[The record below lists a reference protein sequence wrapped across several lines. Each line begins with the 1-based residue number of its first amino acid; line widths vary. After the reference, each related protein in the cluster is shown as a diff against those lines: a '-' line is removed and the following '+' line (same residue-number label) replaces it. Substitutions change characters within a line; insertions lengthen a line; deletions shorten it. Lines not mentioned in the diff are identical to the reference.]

1 MQLCRANVIIVEDDL
16 GLNRA
21 VARLL
26 GIAGFHSRSFDSA
39 EGLLASEST
48 LQSAVGA
55 DCFVFDIHLPGIT
68 GVELL
73 EKLGAVGIHRPVIF
87 ITAHD
92 DSHTRY
98 AARAGASYL
107 TKPFTGQALIQAIDA
122 ALLPPA

>member
-1 MQLCRANVIIVEDDL
+1 MSGATVIIVEDDI

-26 GIAGFHSRSFDSA
+26 SIAGFHSRSFDSA
-39 EGLLASEST
+39 EKLLESD
-48 LQSAVGA
+48 AAPGA
-55 DCFVFDIHLPGIT
+55 DCFVFDIHLPGMT

-73 EKLGAVGIHRPVIF
+73 ERLDAADIHRPVIF

-92 DSHTRY
+92 DLHTRHV
-98 AARAGASYL
+98 ARAGASYL

-122 ALLPPA
+122 ALLLPT

>member
-1 MQLCRANVIIVEDDL
+1 MPACRANVIIVEDDL

-26 GIAGFHSRSFDSA
+26 NIAGFRSCSFDSA
-39 EGLLASEST
+39 EGLLESD
-48 LQSAVGA
+48 SAPGA

-73 EKLGAVGIHRPVIF
+73 DRLDEAGIHRPVIF

-92 DSHTRY
+92 DLHTRH
-98 AARAGASYL
+98 AARGGASYL
-107 TKPFTGQALIQAIDA
+107 TKPFSGQALIQAIDA
-122 ALLPPA
+122 ALTPPT

>member
-1 MQLCRANVIIVEDDL
+1 MQACRANVIIVEDDM

-26 GIAGFHSRSFDSA
+26 SIAGFQSRCFDSA

-48 LQSAVGA
+48 LESALGA

-73 EKLGAVGIHRPVIF
+73 EKLDAAGIHRPVIF

-92 DSHTRY
+92 DLHTRH

-122 ALLPPA
+122 ALMPRA

>member
-1 MQLCRANVIIVEDDL
+1 MQACRANVIVVEDDT

-26 GIAGFHSRSFDSA
+26 TIAGFRSRCFDSA
-39 EGLLASEST
+39 EDL
-48 LQSAVGA
+48 LQSDSAPGA

-73 EKLGAVGIHRPVIF
+73 DRLDAAGIHRPVIF

-92 DSHTRY
+92 DLHTRHS
-98 AARAGASYL
+98 ARAGASYL

>member
-1 MQLCRANVIIVEDDL
+1 MQACRANVIIVEDDM

-26 GIAGFHSRSFDSA
+26 TIAGFSSRSFDSA
-39 EGLLASEST
+39 EGLLDSD
-48 LQSAVGA
+48 SAPGA

-73 EKLGAVGIHRPVIF
+73 DRLDQAGIHRPVIF

-92 DSHTRY
+92 DLHTRS

-107 TKPFTGQALIQAIDA
+107 TKPFSGQALIQAIDA
-122 ALLPPA
+122 ALMPPP

>member
-1 MQLCRANVIIVEDDL
+1 MQVCRANVIIVEDDM

-26 GIAGFHSRSFDSA
+26 NIAGFHSSSFESA
-39 EGLLASEST
+39 ERLLESAAAS
-48 LQSAVGA
+48 GA
-55 DCFVFDIHLPGIT
+55 DCFVFDIHLPGIS

-73 EKLGAVGIHRPVIF
+73 DRLDEAGIHRPVIF

-92 DSHTRY
+92 DAHTRD
-98 AARAGASYL
+98 AARGGSSYL

-122 ALLPPA
+122 ALTPSP

>member
-1 MQLCRANVIIVEDDL
+1 MQVCRANVIIVEDDM

-26 GIAGFHSRSFDSA
+26 TIAGFCSSSFDSA
-39 EGLLASEST
+39 ERLLESD
-48 LQSAVGA
+48 SAPGA

-68 GVELL
+68 GVVLL
-73 EKLGAVGIHRPVIF
+73 DRLYEAGIQRPVIF

-92 DSHTRY
+92 DAHTRHS
-98 AARAGASYL
+98 ARAGASYL

-122 ALLPPA
+122 ALTPAN

>member
-1 MQLCRANVIIVEDDL
+1 MQACRANVIIVEDDM

-26 GIAGFHSRSFDSA
+26 NIAGFSSRSFDSA
-39 EGLLASEST
+39 EGLLDSD
-48 LQSAVGA
+48 SAPGA

-73 EKLGAVGIHRPVIF
+73 DRLDQAGIHRPVIF

-92 DSHTRY
+92 DLHTRR

-107 TKPFTGQALIQAIDA
+107 TKPFSGQALIQAIDA
-122 ALLPPA
+122 ALMPPP

>member
-1 MQLCRANVIIVEDDL
+1 MQVCRANVIIVEDDM

-26 GIAGFHSRSFDSA
+26 NIAGFRSSSFDSA
-39 EGLLASEST
+39 EHL
-48 LQSAVGA
+48 LQSASAPAA

-73 EKLGAVGIHRPVIF
+73 ERLDQAGIHRPVIF

-92 DSHTRY
+92 DAHTRY
-98 AARAGASYL
+98 TARAGASYL

-122 ALLPPA
+122 ALALPP

>member
-1 MQLCRANVIIVEDDL
+1 MQVCRANVVIVEDDM

-26 GIAGFHSRSFDSA
+26 NIAGFRSSSFDSA
-39 EGLLASEST
+39 EGLLDSD
-48 LQSAVGA
+48 SAPNA

-73 EKLGAVGIHRPVIF
+73 DKLDEAGIHRPVIF

-92 DSHTRY
+92 DAHTRHS
-98 AARAGASYL
+98 ARAGASYL

-122 ALLPPA
+122 ALTASP

>member
-1 MQLCRANVIIVEDDL
+1 MQVCRANVIIVEDDM

-26 GIAGFHSRSFDSA
+26 NIAGFCSSSFDSA
-39 EGLLASEST
+39 EGLLDSD
-48 LQSAVGA
+48 SATNA

-68 GVELL
+68 GVELRD
-73 EKLGAVGIHRPVIF
+73 KLDEAGIRRPVIF

-92 DSHTRY
+92 DAHTRHS
-98 AARAGASYL
+98 ARAGVSYL

-122 ALLPPA
+122 ALTASP